1 MFRKNQ
7 GEGARGGRQGLAG
20 TAGDF
25 FWSGRKFWWMP
36 QSWEPTTLLLPLIPH
51 TRREIS
57 PKNQGKNAG

>member
-25 FWSGRKFWWMP
+25 FLERP
-36 QSWEPTTLLLPLIPH
+36 QILVDAAVLGTNNPSITPYTPYQK
-51 TRREIS
+51 RDKS
-57 PKNQGKNAG
+57 